1 MGRRQAVHAG
11 AGGKAGDAKTTEV
24 TTTRGASVQQQGEE
38 TAGVQEVINRFVTL
52 DFLHKER
59 QLSKKDAVALVA
71 FVEHVVESCPE
82 NPSSPAFTPSLSPRR
97 ADAEKAF
104 RRKAWEFLSQPRH
117 ARLLH
122 RECADGLAACY
133 ISLSAHIPWKQLSR
147 QILFMALNLLAA
159 AVDEG
164 PIEILELSKYWSE
177 KKSDE
182 KPQSRHQKKEALR
195 VREDYLGAT
204 YGWNALERVDPN
216 FTGGTSGA
224 GPWLMPILIFL
235 ILSNV
240 VVFLWGN
247 GYIHV

>member
-1 MGRRQAVHAG
+1 M
-11 AGGKAGDAKTTEV
+11 TTEV
-24 TTTRGASVQQQGEE
+24 TTTGGASVQQQGAE

-52 DFLHKER
+52 DFLHNER

-82 NPSSPAFTPSLSPRR
+82 NPSSPDFTPSLSPRR

-147 QILFMALNLLAA
+147 LAQQECVWCRGVA
-159 AVDEG
+159 H
-164 PIEILELSKYWSE
+164 ISLSLHRQADSL
-177 KKSDE
+177 
-182 KPQSRHQKKEALR
+182 H
-195 VREDYLGAT
+195 
-204 YGWNALERVDPN
+204 
-216 FTGGTSGA
+216 GTQPPGCCC
-224 GPWLMPILIFL
+224 
-235 ILSNV
+235 
-240 VVFLWGN
+240 
-247 GYIHV
+247 

>member
-1 MGRRQAVHAG
+1 
-11 AGGKAGDAKTTEV
+11 
-24 TTTRGASVQQQGEE
+24 
-38 TAGVQEVINRFVTL
+38 VQEAINRFVTL

-147 QILFMALNLLAA
+147 LAQKSEREPCSCVWCRVARHLTLLSLFLHWQADSL
-159 AVDEG
+159 
-164 PIEILELSKYWSE
+164 
-177 KKSDE
+177 
-182 KPQSRHQKKEALR
+182 H
-195 VREDYLGAT
+195 
-204 YGWNALERVDPN
+204 
-216 FTGGTSGA
+216 GTQPPGCCC
-224 GPWLMPILIFL
+224 
-235 ILSNV
+235 
-240 VVFLWGN
+240 
-247 GYIHV
+247 